1 MKDIKDSGF
10 LLILNRVYVLFA
22 YIPLIHT
29 TETGMVGWCDGAG

>member
-10 LLILNRVYVLFA
+10 LLILNQVYVLLA
-22 YIPLIHT
+22 YIPLNDT